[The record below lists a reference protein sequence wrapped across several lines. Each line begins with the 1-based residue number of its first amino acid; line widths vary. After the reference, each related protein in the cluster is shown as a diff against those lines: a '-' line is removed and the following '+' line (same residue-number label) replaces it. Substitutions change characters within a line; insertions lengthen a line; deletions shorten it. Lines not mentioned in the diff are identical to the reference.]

1 MKTDTPEK
9 CTHKLAEMPRWL
21 SSKKMEVVK
30 SLLADDPVR
39 QPRAYIQTPTYCISE
54 CRPNFVNRVALQF
67 TGDAVRCPYRIE
79 PWRLLL
85 LLLQPTHTN
94 QTHRMPPH
102 AHVDRLRESMGVGAD
117 STQKAFYTADIAALL
132 ARSPTSI
139 SRCLYEEQSRENTNH
154 VLVRPPCKTRSLLL
168 SVRVAPTHKSTHPPP
183 PTMTRWPSIQ
193 AAAVRPRS
201 PLRALLSC
209 LRVAS
214 WQVLWF

>member
-1 MKTDTPEK
+1 
-9 CTHKLAEMPRWL
+9 
-21 SSKKMEVVK
+21 MEVVK

-183 PTMTRWPSIQ
+183 PPTMTRWPSIQ